1 LRKQGN
7 YIIMMNME
15 REDSNN
21 LKALRDSVDK
31 ILEIMQKPK
40 KMLVKILEGVALG
53 IGILSVLGTIDIIRQ
68 WIGG

>member
-1 LRKQGN
+1 MK
-7 YIIMMNME
+7 ME
-15 REDSNN
+15 SEDSNN

-31 ILEIMQKPK
+31 ILEIMQRPK
-40 KMLVKILEGVALG
+40 KMLARIIEGVALG